1 MKFDLTDDTFL
12 MYAIKQ
18 YDNPHCKG
26 LNEFY
31 EDMKRFK
38 YIKRLF
44 GRYRAGKGLRERL
57 ILNHII
63 VINNLFGSEAT
74 VKMLFFKI
82 DKKYWSELKTFLVF
96 LNLMPENVLLYGDVP
111 EVDISLDLFIV
122 NTLRRI

>member
-38 YIKRLF
+38 YIMRLF
-44 GRYRAGKGLRERL
+44 GIYRAG
-57 ILNHII
+57 
-63 VINNLFGSEAT
+63 
-74 VKMLFFKI
+74 
-82 DKKYWSELKTFLVF
+82 
-96 LNLMPENVLLYGDVP
+96 
-111 EVDISLDLFIV
+111 
-122 NTLRRI
+122 